1 MEFNAT
7 FLVSA
12 VSFIIFTLIMNK
24 LLYRPISDIIAKRQ
38 AYLDENSVA
47 AKRNLDKAESM
58 NADKEQKISAAR
70 GEVKKMISDEV
81 ANSKEQKAQ
90 KEKEK
95 KAELADKIVAQ
106 KQVLA
111 NEKANAENTLSESL
125 DELSDSIISKLTG
138 GEI

>member
-24 LLYRPISDIIAKRQ
+24 LLYQPISDIVAKRQ
-38 AYLDENSVA
+38 AYLDANSA
-47 AKRNLDKAESM
+47 EAKNNLDTANIIKQE
-58 NADKEQKISAAR
+58 KEQKVLASR
-70 GEVKKMISDEV
+70 GEVKKMIAEEA
-81 ANSKEQKAQ
+81 ANSKEQKTQ

-95 KAELADKIVAQ
+95 KLEIADKIAAQ
-106 KQVLA
+106 KAELE
-111 NEKANAENTLSESL
+111 NEKMQAAQEIGGNINEI
-125 DELSDSIISKLTG
+125 SDSIISKLTG

>member
-47 AKRNLDKAESM
+47 AKRNIDKAESM
-58 NADKEQKISAAR
+58 NADKEQKISAAQ